1 MMKLLAVYVVFLP
14 GCLLAQGALGQPAQ
28 PSAGDVMPRNNPRYS
43 TAVVVGESP
52 ELWLSGLESDMAA
65 AESEFDMFLLLPR
78 VAKAALEAGLN
89 DKATEYARKTLQLVP
104 KFQSPAITL
113 NHGPVSNVGDAVF
126 TGNLVLGRLA
136 ILKGDTESAKK
147 YLLLAGQTDGSPGLD
162 TFGPNLSLARELL
175 LVSEGE
181 TVLKFLDECRVF
193 WRSERGRLDQWSLE
207 IQSGKTPNFGNN
219 LIY

>member
-1 MMKLLAVYVVFLP
+1 
-14 GCLLAQGALGQPAQ
+14 
-28 PSAGDVMPRNNPRYS
+28 
-43 TAVVVGESP
+43 
-52 ELWLSGLESDMAA
+52 
-65 AESEFDMFLLLPR
+65 
-78 VAKAALEAGLN
+78 
-89 DKATEYARKTLQLVP
+89 
-104 KFQSPAITL
+104 
-113 NHGPVSNVGDAVF
+113 
-126 TGNLVLGRLA
+126 LVLGRLA